1 MFQLDYDLPRAP
13 SRRGLSV
20 AETFD
25 YIIVGAG
32 SAGCVLANRL
42 SADPGVR
49 VLLLEAGGRDDSFL
63 IRMPA
68 GIGRLTTPDVNW
80 LYETVPQTQMAG
92 RRMFWPRGKTLGG
105 SSSINAMVYIRGQ
118 PEDYDHWRDLGNP
131 GWGYEQV
138 LTYFR
143 RSENNEAIAGDL
155 HGRGGPLNVC
165 ERRYTNPLSRVF
177 VEAAVAAGLR
187 RNSDFNGRE
196 QSGAGLYQVTQRG
209 GRRCSAAT
217 AYLRPVLHRP
227 NLTVITGALAQ
238 RILLHGQR
246 AAGVAYAH
254 EGASRQIRAEREV
267 LISAGAINSPQLL
280 LLSGIGPAR
289 DLQPLGIAVRHDLPG
304 VGKNLQDHLDI
315 NVIHAC
321 SEPITLDRSATGLGA
336 LKAALQFAVLG
347 TGPGVSN
354 IAEAG
359 AFLQS
364 GPDAATPDVQL
375 HFIPAY
381 VVDHGRRKMPGA
393 GMTLHVCYLRPGS
406 RGEIR
411 LRSADPADPP
421 LIDPR
426 YLSVAADLTP
436 LIAGVRRAREIY
448 AQAPF
453 RRYLGAE
460 VFPGTNRRSDAELGE
475 FIRGAAE
482 TEYHPVGTCRMG
494 EDAQAVVDPQ
504 LRVRGI
510 DALRVVDAS
519 IMPTLISGNTNAP
532 TIMIAEKA
540 VDMILGAHAPP

>member
-1 MFQLDYDLPRAP
+1 MARN
-13 SRRGLSV
+13 
-20 AETFD
+20 FD

-42 SADPGVR
+42 SADRAVR

-68 GIGRLTTPDVNW
+68 GIGRLATPKVNW
-80 LYETVPQTQMAG
+80 LYETVPQAEMAG

-105 SSSINAMVYIRGQ
+105 SSSLNAMVYIRGQ
-118 PEDYDHWRDLGNP
+118 PGDYDHWRDCGNS
-131 GWGYEQV
+131 GWGYGQV
-138 LTYFR
+138 LGYFR
-143 RSENNEAIAGDL
+143 RAENNEVIADDS
-155 HGRGGPLNVC
+155 HGRAGPLNVC
-165 ERRYTNPLSRVF
+165 DRRYTNPLSRVF
-177 VEAAVAAGLR
+177 VEAAAAAGLT
-187 RNSDFNGRE
+187 RNPDFNGRR
-196 QSGAGLYQVTQRG
+196 QSGAGLYQVTQKN

-217 AYLRPVLHRP
+217 AYLHPVLHRP

-246 AAGVAYAH
+246 ATGVAYAH
-254 EGASRQIRAEREV
+254 QGAAKEIRADREV
-267 LISAGAINSPQLL
+267 LVSAGAVNSPQLL
-280 LLSGIGPAR
+280 LLSGIGPAQ
-289 DLQPLGIAVRHDLPG
+289 DLRSLGIAVRHDLPG

-321 SEPITLDRSATGLGA
+321 SKPITLDGAARGLGA
-336 LKAALQFAVLG
+336 LKTALQFAVLG
-347 TGPGVSN
+347 NGPGVSN

-364 GPDAATPDVQL
+364 RPAAATPDVQL

-381 VVDHGRRKMPGA
+381 VVDHGRRKMPGH

-411 LRSADPADPP
+411 LRSADPADAP

-426 YLSVAADLTP
+426 YLSVADDLTP

-453 RRYLGAE
+453 RRYIGAE
-460 VFPGTNRRSDAELGE
+460 VFPGTNRQSDAEIGE
-475 FIRGAAE
+475 FIRSAAE

-494 EDAQAVVDPQ
+494 NDAQAVVDPQ
-504 LRVRGI
+504 LRVRGV

-540 VDMILGAHAPP
+540 ADMILGRNTPA

>member
-1 MFQLDYDLPRAP
+1 M
-13 SRRGLSV
+13 V
-20 AETFD
+20 ATFD

-42 SADPGVR
+42 SADPAVR

-68 GIGRLTTPDVNW
+68 GIGRLVTPDVNW
-80 LYETVPQTQMAG
+80 LYETVPQAQMGG

-105 SSSINAMVYIRGQ
+105 SSSLNAMVYIRGQ
-118 PEDYDHWRDLGNP
+118 RQDYDRWRDAGNP
-131 GWGYEQV
+131 GWGYEEV
-138 LTYFR
+138 LPYFR
-143 RSENNEAIAGDL
+143 RSENNEVFDGEL

-177 VEAAVAAGLR
+177 VEAAVSSGLPH
-187 RNSDFNGRE
+187 NPDFNGRE
-196 QSGAGLYQVTQRG
+196 QAGAGLYQVTQRR

-217 AYLRPVLHRP
+217 AYLHPVLHRP

-238 RILLHGQR
+238 RILLQAHR
-246 AAGVAYAH
+246 ATGVAYVH
-254 EGASRQIRAEREV
+254 GGAQREARARREV

-280 LLSGIGPAR
+280 LLSGIGPAQEIR
-289 DLQPLGIAVRHDLPG
+289 TLGLPVHHDLPG

-321 SEPITLDRSATGLGA
+321 TEPITLDGSARGLGA
-336 LKAALQFAVLG
+336 LKTALRFAVSRS
-347 TGPGVSN
+347 GPGVSN
-354 IAEAG
+354 VAEAG
-359 AFLQS
+359 AFLRS
-364 GPDAATPDVQL
+364 GPDAAAPDVQL

-381 VVDHGRRKMPGA
+381 VLDHGRRKMHGH
-393 GMTLHVCYLRPGS
+393 GMTLHVCYLRPAS

-411 LRSADPADPP
+411 VRSADPADPP

-426 YLSVAADLTP
+426 YLSVASDLTP
-436 LIAGVRRAREIY
+436 LIAGIRRARDIY

-460 VFPGTNRRSDAELGE
+460 AFPGRGTQSDAELGA
-475 FIRGAAE
+475 FIRSAAE
-482 TEYHPVGTCRMG
+482 TEYHPIGTCRMG
-494 EDAQAVVDPQ
+494 VDAQAVVDPE
-504 LRVRGI
+504 LRVRGV

-519 IMPTLISGNTNAP
+519 IMPTLVSGNTNAP

-540 VDMILGAHAPP
+540 ADMVLGETPPP

>member
-1 MFQLDYDLPRAP
+1 MAT
-13 SRRGLSV
+13 
-20 AETFD
+20 TFD

-42 SADPGVR
+42 SADPAIR

-68 GIGRLTTPDVNW
+68 GIARLITPDVNW
-80 LYETVPQTQMAG
+80 LYETVPQAQMAG
-92 RRMFWPRGKTLGG
+92 RRMFWPRGKVLGG

-118 PEDYDHWRDLGNP
+118 RQDYDRWRDLGNP
-131 GWGYEQV
+131 GWGYADV
-138 LTYFR
+138 LPCFL
-143 RSENNEAIAGDL
+143 RSEHNESIGGDM

-177 VEAAVAAGLR
+177 VEAAVAAGLA

-196 QSGAGLYQVTQRG
+196 QAGAGLYQVTQRA

-217 AYLRPVLHRP
+217 AYLHPVLWRR
-227 NLTVITGALAQ
+227 NLTVRTGVRVE
-238 RILLHGQR
+238 RIVLQAHR
-246 AAGVAYAH
+246 ATGVTYADR
-254 EGASRQIRAEREV
+254 GISREARAEREV

-280 LLSGIGPAR
+280 LLSGIGPAQELR
-289 DLQPLGIAVRHDLPG
+289 PLGIAVRHDLAG

-321 SEPITLDRSATGLGA
+321 TEPITLDNRASGWGA
-336 LKAALQFAVLG
+336 LRTAVRFALFRS
-347 TGPGVSN
+347 GPGVSN
-354 IAEAG
+354 VAEAG
-359 AFLQS
+359 GFLCCD
-364 GPDAATPDVQL
+364 PEAATPDVQL

-381 VVDHGRRKMPGA
+381 VLDHGRRKMPGP
-393 GMTLHVCYLRPGS
+393 GMTLHVCHLRPRS

-411 LRSADPADPP
+411 LASADPAAPP

-426 YLSVAADLTP
+426 YLSDPADLAP
-436 LIAGVRRAREIY
+436 LIAGIRRARDIY
-448 AQAPF
+448 AQSPL
-453 RRYLGAE
+453 RPYLGAE
-460 VFPGTNRRSDAELGE
+460 VFPGAERQSDAALGQ
-475 FIRGAAE
+475 FIRSAAE

-494 EDAQAVVDPQ
+494 HDKYAVVDPE

-519 IMPTLISGNTNAP
+519 IMPTLVSGNTNAP

-540 VDMILGAHAPP
+540 AELILGTMPRS